1 VRLSL
6 FSRLILG
13 YLAVFALVTAVSVYV
28 LANLDQFDG
37 LTRSILNVDHNILD
51 YEKKL
56 SDSLLSEIRYERKFV
71 IAKDEALYR
80 EFLKFKADFENYLSE
95 ASVLA
100 DSSAAGSLRQIREDH
115 TRYQELV
122 SKEIALIKSR
132 QNYPQTWYKNEKAK
146 ATDHILETLDRL
158 GADRQQATY
167 QKVRELA
174 DAGGRARRAAVLI
187 SLASLA
193 FIVTISFFMTR
204 SVTKPI
210 ALLEQKTTDI
220 ASGKFEGNLKISSPP
235 ELRDLAA
242 AFNFMCRKLNELER
256 VKADFFASMSHELRT
271 PLTSIKEGT
280 GLLLE
285 GIGGPITEKQ
295 QRLLNIVAEESRRLI
310 SLVNSLLD
318 LSKMEAGMM
327 TYSFENSNVAPLIKK
342 AIVEITPLI
351 EAKEIQLETE
361 IAGELPPI
369 KLDRERILQALRNLL
384 GNAVKFTPRAGRVKV
399 AARSLG
405 GKLEVSV
412 RDTGPGI
419 APESLKTIF
428 DKFHQGAHNR
438 AFAANGTGLG
448 LAIARHIIMSHG
460 GQIWAENDPAQGS
473 TFFFV
478 LPC

>member
-1 VRLSL
+1 MRLSL

>member
-1 VRLSL
+1 
-6 FSRLILG
+6 
-13 YLAVFALVTAVSVYV
+13 
-28 LANLDQFDG
+28 
-37 LTRSILNVDHNILD
+37 
-51 YEKKL
+51 
-56 SDSLLSEIRYERKFV
+56 
-71 IAKDEALYR
+71 
-80 EFLKFKADFENYLSE
+80 
-95 ASVLA
+95 
-100 DSSAAGSLRQIREDH
+100 
-115 TRYQELV
+115 
-122 SKEIALIKSR
+122 
-132 QNYPQTWYKNEKAK
+132 
-146 ATDHILETLDRL
+146 
-158 GADRQQATY
+158 
-167 QKVRELA
+167 
-174 DAGGRARRAAVLI
+174 
-187 SLASLA
+187 
-193 FIVTISFFMTR
+193 
-204 SVTKPI
+204 
-210 ALLEQKTTDI
+210 
-220 ASGKFEGNLKISSPP
+220 
-235 ELRDLAA
+235 
-242 AFNFMCRKLNELER
+242 
-256 VKADFFASMSHELRT
+256 
-271 PLTSIKEGT
+271 
-280 GLLLE
+280 
-285 GIGGPITEKQ
+285 
-295 QRLLNIVAEESRRLI
+295 
-310 SLVNSLLD
+310 
-318 LSKMEAGMM
+318 MEAGMM